1 MLLNKTCSMNPYCP
15 HMHSLSMAQHNVLHS
30 QVCLLP
36 CLLHTHDL
44 VQTPNFGS
52 CCSSSGFNPYSAL
65 HNCSF
70 QLSLL
75 FFFFPGSAF
84 VNSNN
89 TYDQYKIQ
97 RGSIATGNSS
107 RIIASTSSEFHFLFF
122 PFSPHKY
129 RCNSMCVCTNIYMIY
144 AMQYITQGTQ
154 NFIHIVIKSVL
165 TQQDII
171 NISINQDFFSSK

>member
-1 MLLNKTCSMNPYCP
+1 MFFPT
-15 HMHSLSMAQHNVLHS
+15 LS
-30 QVCLLP
+30 P
-36 CLLHTHDL
+36 
-44 VQTPNFGS
+44 
-52 CCSSSGFNPYSAL
+52 
-65 HNCSF
+65 
-70 QLSLL
+70 
-75 FFFFPGSAF
+75 FFFFSWLCLCF
-84 VNSNN
+84 SNN

-171 NISINQDFFSSK
+171 NISINQDFFSSKWQKSSTNQTTITSSSHKRLFLPTGEKLFSSLPLKSPGVELVGFKNI